1 MKKLTTTLA
10 LLLCTSAFAQQ
21 KTTAADV
28 KRQAAETVDTTKR
41 YANEKKEDFEARIDA
56 QLNAL
61 SADVTSLKD
70 KAKSNADATVK
81 DLEAKQKKADEKAAE
96 LKKAGGNAW
105 SSLKSG
111 VENAVDD
118 LQKGVEKAKAK

>member
-1 MKKLTTTLA
+1 MKKLTTLLMAVSA
-10 LLLCTSAFAQQ
+10 LSFAQG

-28 KRQAAETVDTTKR
+28 KQKAGETVDTTKR

-56 QLNAL
+56 QLSTL

-70 KAKSNADATVK
+70 RAKNSADATVK
-81 DLEAKQKKADEKAAE
+81 DLEARQKKADDKAAE